1 MIEELREKVIEFLDE
16 WAVVSEERTNKQ
28 FFADLKPTAIGWKFT
43 DRAELMQRFDEIRDL
58 CEQVHFGWINERWVI
73 CVYFK
78 EETILPGNV
87 KVLKLM
93 ERRPGSTDPVGLD
106 HIDFYAGGADVKKE
120 LAKED
125 ELRYTEETNGEH
137 CKWISVWFNGGEAKL
152 RNDTV
157 LKVCADEML
166 EYEQRIIGE

>member
-1 MIEELREKVIEFLDE
+1 MVDELRKNVIEYLDA
-16 WAVVSEERTNKQ
+16 WAVLSEERHNKA
-28 FFADLKPTAIGWKFT
+28 FFAKLKPTAIGWKFT
-43 DRAELMQRFDEIRDL
+43 DRAEVMERFNEIRDL

-78 EETILPGNV
+78 DLVLPGDI

-93 ERRPGSTDPVGLD
+93 ERRPGSHDPVGLD
-106 HIDFYAGGADVKKE
+106 HIDFYAGGIDVAAALADE
-120 LAKED
+120 QD
-125 ELRYTEETNGEH
+125 LRYAEEHNGEH
-137 CKWISVWFNGGEAKL
+137 CKWISVWFDGGEAKL